1 MVDTRHIRCLFPN
14 SQCAVASPRT
24 TDYNCIAWAAEDTTR
39 WWSPEQRYYWPPGS
53 ERRRTKECFIEVFRT
68 LGYEPCESAE
78 LESDCEKVAI
88 YVDLLNRPTHM
99 ARQLSSGWWT
109 SKLGGLEDVIH
120 RTLSE
125 IEGAGIPDDRDYGRV
140 AIFLKRPKTRV

>member
-1 MVDTRHIRCLFPN
+1 
-14 SQCAVASPRT
+14 
-24 TDYNCIAWAAEDTTR
+24 
-39 WWSPEQRYYWPPGS
+39 
-53 ERRRTKECFIEVFRT
+53 VFRT
-68 LGYEPCESAE
+68 LGYEPCDSAE
-78 LESDCEKVAI
+78 PESDCEKVAI

-125 IEGAGIPDDRDYGRV
+125 IEGTGIPDDRDYGRV
-140 AIFLKRPKTRV
+140 AIFLRRPKSRV